1 MTATKKAADVT
12 TSKVEVKKRKVDVQA
27 RDAEVQTEDSR
38 YIDECARMIGVT
50 GDVKILQRK
59 VVLADGR
66 NGPVPA
72 SAK

>member
-1 MTATKKAADVT
+1 
-12 TSKVEVKKRKVDVQA
+12 
-27 RDAEVQTEDSR
+27 
-38 YIDECARMIGVT
+38 MIGVI

>member
-1 MTATKKAADVT
+1 MRVTAR
-12 TSKVEVKKRKVDVQA
+12 E
-27 RDAEVQTEDSR
+27 
-38 YIDECARMIGVT
+38 ECARMI

-72 SAK
+72 SAKYLSLVHFSYF

>member
-1 MTATKKAADVT
+1 V
-12 TSKVEVKKRKVDVQA
+12 R
-27 RDAEVQTEDSR
+27 
-38 YIDECARMIGVT
+38 DECARIIGVI
-50 GDVKILQRK
+50 GDVKIVQWK